1 MEEELSKKVSYKEH
15 LDDEE
20 NKALRQIVELY
31 SKAEEAGKAS
41 NKYQLGGG
49 FNYFATDNYYNTGYY
64 EAPMFYQMAN
74 QLNQRGGNF
83 NESVGKV
90 NNIVSGLKELKFM
103 DVYDYWKNNTP
114 IEGGKY
120 TDGEF
125 RGILANLKSELLKGK
140 NEAQL
145 DGEIMALREEI
156 LKIPG
161 IVVKVTDWWKDVLE
175 GGYNADSNKG
185 YVDVIGDTCL
195 SVGTNNKSDPNC
207 GDYQKY
213 GPFRYA
219 VGPSGN
225 ENPKNSDVFNYLQDP
240 EKFALMDIL
249 SKGGQ
254 DVKVFGYG
262 FSGSGKTYTLLQG
275 SEKDKSLFVQTLDK
289 INEKN
294 LPFATNAI
302 GVDIFY
308 PMLDKDANNRIS
320 FFKKHP
326 VGKEMT
332 KKLNKF
338 KQKLNDNKSSG
349 NTKLIKEQLEGIENT
364 LLDYL
369 LVLPTSNNPRSSR
382 AFTIVSINLSNG
394 SSIKFID

>member
-1 MEEELSKKVSYKEH
+1 
-15 LDDEE
+15 
-20 NKALRQIVELY
+20 
-31 SKAEEAGKAS
+31 
-41 NKYQLGGG
+41 
-49 FNYFATDNYYNTGYY
+49 
-64 EAPMFYQMAN
+64 MFYQMAN

-145 DGEIMALREEI
+145 DGEIMALEEI

-161 IVVKVTDWWKDVLE
+161 IVVKVTDWWKDILE
-175 GGYNADSNKG
+175 GYNADSNKG

-225 ENPKNSDVFNYLQDP
+225 ENQKTVMYLITYKTLKNLLSWIFYQRVDKMLKYLVMVSLVQV
-240 EKFALMDIL
+240 KLML
-249 SKGGQ
+249 YY
-254 DVKVFGYG
+254 KVL
-262 FSGSGKTYTLLQG
+262 K
-275 SEKDKSLFVQTLDK
+275 K
-289 INEKN
+289 IN
-294 LPFATNAI
+294 L
-302 GVDIFY
+302 Y
-308 PMLDKDANNRIS
+308 L
-320 FFKKHP
+320 FK
-326 VGKEMT
+326 
-332 KKLNKF
+332 L
-338 KQKLNDNKSSG
+338 
-349 NTKLIKEQLEGIENT
+349 
-364 LLDYL
+364 
-369 LVLPTSNNPRSSR
+369 
-382 AFTIVSINLSNG
+382 
-394 SSIKFID
+394 

>member
-1 MEEELSKKVSYKEH
+1 
-15 LDDEE
+15 
-20 NKALRQIVELY
+20 
-31 SKAEEAGKAS
+31 
-41 NKYQLGGG
+41 
-49 FNYFATDNYYNTGYY
+49 TGYY

-83 NESVGKV
+83 NEATDEV
-90 NNIVSGLKELKFM
+90 NKIVSGLKGSKFM
-103 DVYDYWKNNTP
+103 DVYNAWKNNTP
-114 IEGGKY
+114 VESGQYG

-125 RGILANLKSELLKGK
+125 RVILADLKNKLKQDK
-140 NEAQL
+140 TESQL

-175 GGYNADSNKG
+175 GGYNAGSNKG

-195 SVGTNNKSDPNC
+195 SVGSVDKSVANC

-225 ENPKNSDVFNYLQDP
+225 ANPTNSDVFNYLQDP

-262 FSGSGKTYTLLQG
+262 FSGSGKTFTLLQG

-289 INEKN
+289 INEKK

-308 PMLDKDANNRIS
+308 PMLDKDATTDS
-320 FFKKHP
+320 LFSKKHP
-326 VGKEMT
+326 VGREM
-332 KKLNKF
+332 
-338 KQKLNDNKSSG
+338 
-349 NTKLIKEQLEGIENT
+349 
-364 LLDYL
+364 
-369 LVLPTSNNPRSSR
+369 
-382 AFTIVSINLSNG
+382 
-394 SSIKFID
+394 